1 MPKLDKVIIKELT
14 EQRDEFK
21 KLIKEAKA
29 NGMENMNH
37 TECEDYGYYLGAV
50 SIINQILNKYK

>member
-1 MPKLDKVIIKELT
+1 MPKLNQTIIKDLIK
-14 EQRDEFK
+14 QRDDYK
-21 KLIKEAKA
+21 KLIKEVKA

-37 TECEDYGYYLGAV
+37 TECEDYGYYVGAV